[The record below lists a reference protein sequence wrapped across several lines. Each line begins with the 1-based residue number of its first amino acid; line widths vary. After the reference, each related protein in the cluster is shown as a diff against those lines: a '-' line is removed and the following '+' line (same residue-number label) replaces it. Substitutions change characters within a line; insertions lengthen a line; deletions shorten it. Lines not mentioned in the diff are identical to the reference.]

1 MKLKQMAADF
11 LRGTV
16 CTACTMAIM
25 VITALIFAASWTESL
40 LTLFGGAAAILYL
53 NILLLRTPDKSA
65 RISRT
70 VTAFLMYLPLTGV
83 CYLISKIQPD
93 LMLGNAALDDLC
105 FLFIAGFPFAFVLMG
120 TAAVY
125 AAKQKTHP
133 FIPIAVM
140 YVLYAVCQADAFRLA
155 TRATLGTEPLNR
167 LEYTWYARCG
177 FFELCALAVINFV
190 IILLLNRSI
199 RHGSTPRPKR
209 LKRIAAALC
218 LYTAFIAV
226 TVLAQMTV
234 YIRVRG
240 LSERRI
246 YASWLA
252 VMLGIAFLIL
262 LVKQFVRRLPSAAI
276 VTACAVVMFGML
288 HYSRPAVR
296 IAEYNIERYETG
308 SLDELDVNMLCGL
321 PDDAYAVMA
330 QHEDTIR
337 QSGQW
342 DCYQEHAWLR
352 GQS

>member
-25 VITALIFAASWTESL
+25 VITALIFAASRTESL
-40 LTLFGGAAAILYL
+40 LTLLGGAAAILYL

-93 LMLGNAALDDLC
+93 LVVGNAALDDLC
-105 FLFIAGFPFAFVLMG
+105 FLFIIGIPVVFPLMG
-120 TAAVY
+120 IAAVY

-133 FIPIAVM
+133 VIPLVLM
-140 YVLYAVCQADAFRLA
+140 YVFYAVCQADAFRLA
-155 TRATLGTEPLNR
+155 ARATLGKEPLD
-167 LEYTWYARCG
+167 LIEYTQYARCG
-177 FFELCALAVINFV
+177 FFELCVLAVINFV
-190 IILLLNRSI
+190 VILLLNRSI
-199 RHGSTPRPKR
+199 RNGSARNPKR
-209 LKRIAAALC
+209 LKGFAAALC
-218 LYTAFIAV
+218 LHTAFIAV

-246 YASWLA
+246 YASWFA
-252 VMLGIAFLIL
+252 VILGIAFLVL

-276 VTACAVVMFGML
+276 VTACAAVMFGML
-288 HYSRPAVR
+288 YQSHPAVR
-296 IAEYNIERYETG
+296 VAEYNIERYENG
-308 SLDELDVNMLCGL
+308 SLDELDIQMLCGL
-321 PDDAYAVMA
+321 SDDAYTVMA

-337 QSGQW
+337 QAGQW
-342 DCYQEHAWLR
+342 DCYLEHAGLR
-352 GQS
+352 RHS